1 MKTPREILFQRHQ
14 AAEPKLDEIREKVV
28 WEGRRATVPKYGVA
42 DTATLPALRWREF
55 FFSLRWHLAGMGAAW
70 LLIILLNL
78 NVGPS
83 TTLAS
88 VVPVAKIPPPQII
101 LASLRENRREL
112 LQLLQPAESREV
124 RPPKLFPRSE
134 RRDEILIA

>member
-1 MKTPREILFQRHQ
+1 MKTPREILLERHQ
-14 AAEPKLDEIREKVV
+14 TARPKLDEIREKVV
-28 WEGRRATVPKYGVA
+28 WEGRRAAVPKSRVA
-42 DTATLPALRWREF
+42 DTATLPVLSWREF
-55 FFSLRWHLAGMGAAW
+55 IFSLRWHLAGMGAAW
-70 LLIILLNL
+70 LLILLLNL

-83 TTLAS
+83 TTLVS
-88 VVPVAKIPPPQII
+88 VVPAAKIPPPQII

-134 RRDEILIA
+134 RHEEILTA